1 MGKNQGGETTGP
13 NQNALKVIVTG
24 GAAGIGRACVERF
37 AVDGWAVA
45 CLDVSEPHD
54 LPAGVIALGCDV
66 SDDASVRSAVAG
78 AAEALGG
85 IDVVVNNA
93 GIGAAGDVT
102 ANPDDEWLRLYDV
115 NVVGMA
121 RVTRSALPHLRR
133 SEWPSIVNM
142 SSIVAIAGIPERA
155 AYSATK
161 GAVQALTMAMAMD
174 FAAEGIRVNCVNPST
189 VDTPWVRRLIDTAED
204 PAATRSSLENRQPT
218 ARLIAPEEVA
228 AAVAFLSTPGS
239 PGLTGVSLPL
249 DGGMFNLRPKR

>member
-1 MGKNQGGETTGP
+1 MGLHRGGATSEP
-13 NQNALKVIVTG
+13 LKAIVTG
-24 GAAGIGRACVERF
+24 GAAGIGRACVVRF
-37 AVDGWAVA
+37 ASDGWPVA
-45 CLDVSEPHD
+45 CLDLVEPDD
-54 LPAGVIALGCDV
+54 LPSGVTAFRCDV
-66 SDDASVRSAVAG
+66 SDDASVRGAVAG
-78 AAEALGG
+78 AADALGG

-102 ANPDDEWLRLYDV
+102 ANPDAEWLRLYDV

-121 RVTRSALPHLRR
+121 RVTRAALPHLRR
-133 SEWPSIVNM
+133 SASPSVVNM
-142 SSIVAIAGIPERA
+142 SSIVAIAGLPERA

-174 FAAEGIRVNCVNPST
+174 FAGEGIRVNCVNPST

-204 PAATRSSLENRQPT
+204 PAATRASLENRQPT
-218 ARLIAPEEVA
+218 AKLIAPEEVA
-228 AAVAFLSTPGS
+228 SAVAFLAAPGS